1 MARLSGLPSEHHHEG
16 PGDAPRRKR
25 GRPNKTQ
32 ASSQSQSQEVA
43 SVGKR
48 TASPMIESSQTKR
61 PKRVQE
67 EDEDQDQIAEEIQQ
81 SFSRSQQGD
90 TIHVETQSTASTTT
104 RHNGRRHSEFP
115 MPVTSFDDEDQDEFD
130 ASLPASA
137 QGPSGL
143 TPHLNRVGAVRRD
156 LATIRRA
163 RKSMPAQ
170 LGIERVDEE
179 LDGSQF
185 QYAPLTAVLDG
196 RTRRRLRRS
205 HLSQEVNSFED
216 HQKKDKRKMLEL
228 REQLR
233 AQDAKIKDLEYQLE
247 ARRLGDIDMS
257 ADAAEVLEQ
266 QLDDARQEIDAL
278 RASSLYNGSDRDI
291 SVFDGTQ
298 DASDGEDDPLLLV
311 SPDELSLSRE
321 IDYISTPN
329 GKYASR
335 VQELS
340 TQMTFESLDEVSQ
353 LVDDSLMEDDSA
365 VPDKIED
372 RAVERYEREIQQYV
386 RLLAESQGALR
397 IITLELQ
404 NLHFLKEGHT
414 STDILVEMR
423 HGFDALRLEIE
434 KLFPNTVRDLTNQ
447 QLLHKIPELFGGIF
461 FELKEKL
468 TLLSTSQKTE
478 VLLRRQYEGVLDLLA
493 ESEER
498 VRELEEKEYSLDKS
512 NEDKQRTI
520 VDLEDQITTL
530 TDLTNGQ
537 EAELN
542 DKTTL
547 INTLQEDVA
556 DKDTAIARLRDAIE
570 KYRQDLEVTTQTAT
584 TFETEHHAMIER
596 MEEEHAN
603 TVRLLQADLAAEQE
617 AREVAESD
625 ALQKGEYIEDLEARV
640 QRLET
645 DLLSL
650 TEELAQLS
658 QRLGEQTDARQTAEG
673 QRDEQAEIAYEY
685 SNKIENLNETIVDLK
700 AQIDDYKDNLV
711 KERAQREQTEADLD
725 DANQK
730 IEDLDQQIHNSGIQA
745 NELRSKLFQLQQDKE
760 HAIEQLRLDAQDR
773 EDELNDALNTETEA
787 REVAEKTV
795 DKLNKQIEQLQG
807 QLATTDIDLTN
818 MTEARQLLEQ
828 DREQQVLALNQQL
841 ADLIAKYNA
850 LETSTQS
857 TIDAL
862 QANIIDLNN
871 QVQRQQAEIKRLQA
885 EIADKDVLYEQDTTL
900 LKEEVSELKDA
911 LDLER
916 AENENN
922 RKEITSLS
930 RRVEHEADEL
940 LNMVGA
946 HHEESTAL
954 KTTISTLEATIHNHQ
969 ANAAQHAADYEATVT
984 EYTREIEE
992 LQLLG
997 TARVETITL
1006 LQSQIDD
1013 LKARFAKQEED
1024 TRVTIDALNLS
1035 HRRLLDENEALAA
1048 ALKQR
1053 NANTLKAVQDMKAAH
1068 VVVKSQNTD
1077 LHRVQTGKVVKTTEK
1092 VKVGKKGKKVRGG
1105 AARSWRDSGMFEE
1118 EAEGADVNG
1127 GADDEDF
1134 LAA

>member
-1 MARLSGLPSEHHHEG
+1 MAELSH
-16 PGDAPRRKR
+16 
-25 GRPNKTQ
+25 
-32 ASSQSQSQEVA
+32 
-43 SVGKR
+43 
-48 TASPMIESSQTKR
+48 TKR

-90 TIHVETQSTASTTT
+90 TIHVDTQSTTSTTT
-104 RHNGRRHSEFP
+104 RHNGRRHSEYP
-115 MPVTSFDDEDQDEFD
+115 MPVTGFDDDEDDFD
-130 ASLPASA
+130 ASLPASNQA
-137 QGPSGL
+137 SSGL

-170 LGIERVDEE
+170 LGVERVDEE
-179 LDGSQF
+179 MDGSQF

-266 QLDDARQEIDAL
+266 ELDDARQEIDAL
-278 RASSLYNGSDRDI
+278 RASSLYNGSDRDL
-291 SVFDGTQ
+291 SVFDGTA
-298 DASDGEDDPLLLV
+298 DASEEEDDPLLLV
-311 SPDELSLSRE
+311 SPDELNLSRD
-321 IDYISTPN
+321 IDYIATPN

-340 TQMTFESLDEVSQ
+340 TQMTLESLEEVSQ
-353 LVDDSLMEDDSA
+353 LIDDSLMEDDTA

-372 RAVERYEREIQQYV
+372 RAVERYERELQHYV

-397 IITLELQ
+397 IVTIELQ
-404 NLHFLKEGHT
+404 NLHFLGPGHS
-414 STDILVEMR
+414 STDILVELR
-423 HGFDALRLEIE
+423 HGFDAVRLAVE
-434 KLFPNTVRDLTNQ
+434 KFFPNTTLDLTNQ
-447 QLLHKIPELFGGIF
+447 QLLRKIPELFGGIF

-498 VRELEEKEYSLDKS
+498 VQELEQKEYALDKS

-520 VDLEDQITTL
+520 VDLEEQVATL

-537 EAELN
+537 EAELI
-542 DKTTL
+542 DKSSL
-547 INTLQEDVA
+547 IDGLQEDVA
-556 DKDTAIARLRDAIE
+556 DKDTALARLRDAIE
-570 KYRQDLEVTTQTAT
+570 KYREDLETTTQTAT
-584 TFETEHHAMIER
+584 TFEAEHHAMIER

-603 TVRLLQADLAAEQE
+603 TVSLLQADLAAEQQ
-617 AREVAESD
+617 AREVAEGD
-625 ALQKGEYIEDLEARV
+625 ALQKGQYIEDLEARV

-645 DLLSL
+645 DLVSL

-658 QRLGEQTDARQTAEG
+658 QHLGEQTEARQTAEG
-673 QRDEQAEIAYEY
+673 QRDEQAEMAYEY
-685 SNKIENLNETIVDLK
+685 SNKIENLNETIEDLQ
-700 AQIDDYKDNLV
+700 AQIKDYKDNLAN
-711 KERAQREQTEADLD
+711 ERKQREQTEADLD

-730 IEDLDQQIHNSGIQA
+730 IDDLDQQVHNGGIQA

-760 HAIEQLRLDAQDR
+760 HAIEQLRQEAQDN
-773 EDELNDALNTETEA
+773 EDHLNDMLNEETEA

-795 DKLNKQIEQLQG
+795 VKLNKQIEQLQAE
-807 QLATTDIDLTN
+807 LATAKIDLTN
-818 MTEARQLLEQ
+818 MTDARQLLEE
-828 DREQQVLALNQQL
+828 DRERQVLALSQQL
-841 ADLIAKYNA
+841 ADLTAKYNA

-862 QANIIDLNN
+862 QANIIDLNH
-871 QVQRQQAEIKRLQA
+871 QVQRQQAEIKRLIT
-885 EIADKDVLYEQDTTL
+885 EIADKDALYQQDTSL
-900 LKEEVSELKDA
+900 LKEEVTELQDA
-911 LDLER
+911 LAGER

-940 LNMVGA
+940 LKMVSS
-946 HHEESTAL
+946 HSEESTAL
-954 KTTISTLEATIHNHQ
+954 KTTISTLEATIKNHQ
-969 ANAAQHAADYEATVT
+969 ANAAQYAT
-984 EYTREIEE
+984 EYEDSVAEFTREIEE
-992 LQLLG
+992 LQILG
-997 TARVETITL
+997 TARAETITI
-1006 LQSQIDD
+1006 LQSQIED

-1053 NANTLKAVQDMKAAH
+1053 NANTLKAVQDMKAAN
-1068 VVVKSQNTD
+1068 VVVKAQNTD
-1077 LHRVQTGKVVKTTEK
+1077 LHRVQTGKIIKTTEK
-1092 VKVGKKGKKVRGG
+1092 VKVGKKGKKRS
-1105 AARSWRDSGMFEE
+1105 AIRSWRDSGMFEE
-1118 EAEGADVNG
+1118 EGEDSKVGGHVDDV
-1127 GADDEDF
+1127 DEEF